1 MPMSAIR
8 SQLSKVDEDE
18 DEEEDEHESQFV
30 FPAEPAK
37 KRSPLCE

>member
-8 SQLSKVDEDE
+8 SQLSKVDE

>member
-8 SQLSKVDEDE
+8 SQLSKVDED
-18 DEEEDEHESQFV
+18 EDEHESQFV